1 MVIRV
6 INSWD
11 GEPFPHPTC
20 FIAGFTWAT
29 VQLFKVI
36 RIELHVYESL
46 IGLKKL
52 MISKL
57 YSVENIFKKIMCT

>member
-11 GEPFPHPTC
+11 GNDSTIPH
-20 FIAGFTWAT
+20 AT
-29 VQLFKVI
+29 VQLLKVT
-36 RIELHVYESL
+36 RIELYESL

-52 MISKL
+52 IRSTVI
-57 YSVENIFKKIMCT
+57 YRVEIVFKKIMCT